1 MRLGLIGDIV
11 GKIGRRQVARYLK
24 QAREEYC
31 LDFVVAN
38 GENASHGFGLS
49 IACEQELTEA
59 GVDVFTGGNHIW
71 DRKDILPLLALEN
84 SRILRPHNYPQGV
97 VGSGIYRG
105 EIQGEPF
112 AILNLMGHFGMPQCD
127 NAFLCAKNA
136 VESLHKEGIMNLV
149 LDFHAEATS
158 EKRAMLMMLKGQI
171 SAIVGTHTHVGTD
184 DLEIFEGTFG
194 VSDIGMCGARESV
207 IGMEAKEPIERF
219 LTGLPNRLSVPEGNG
234 IPSIFQM
241 IVCEI
246 AQGKCT
252 EAFKLKAV
260 DNGNLQKT
268 LNADKEGDKNV

>member
-1 MRLGLIGDIV
+1 MRIGMIGDIV
-11 GKIGRRQVARYLK
+11 GKIGRRQVARYLP
-24 QAREEYC
+24 QAREEFA

-49 IACEQELTEA
+49 VSCMQELQEI
-59 GVDVFTGGNHIW
+59 GVDVFTGGNHSW
-71 DRKDILPLLALEN
+71 DKKDILPFLAFEN
-84 SRILRPHNYPQGV
+84 SNILRPHNYPQGV

-105 EIQGEPF
+105 KTNGESF

-127 NAFLCAKNA
+127 NAFICAKNA
-136 VESLHKEGIMNLV
+136 VESLRQEGIVNII

-158 EKRAMLMMLKGQI
+158 EKRAMFMMLKGQI
-171 SAIVGTHTHVGTD
+171 SAICGTHTHIGTD

-219 LTGLPNRLSVPEGNG
+219 LTGLPNRLNVPEGNG
-234 IPSIFQM
+234 IPSVFQM

-246 AQGKCT
+246 TQGKCVQ
-252 EAFKLKAV
+252 AFKLKAV
-260 DNGNLQKT
+260 DNGELKKT
-268 LNADKEGDKNV
+268 LNADKERGKNV

>member
-24 QAREEYC
+24 QAREEYR

-49 IACEQELTEA
+49 IACEQELRGM

-71 DRKDILPLLALEN
+71 DKKDILPLLALEN
-84 SRILRPHNYPQGV
+84 SKVLRPHNYPQGV

-105 EIQGEPF
+105 EIQGESF

-127 NAFLCAKNA
+127 NAFLCAKNM

-171 SAIVGTHTHVGTD
+171 SVIVGTHTHIGTD
-184 DLEIFEGTFG
+184 DLEIFDGTFG

-219 LTGLPNRLSVPEGNG
+219 LTGLPNRLNVPEGNG

-246 AQGKCT
+246 VQGKCV

-260 DNGNLQKT
+260 DNGILCKT
-268 LNADKEGDKNV
+268 LSAQRKEDA